1 MKYLLT
7 LICLV
12 VTSSAMAHQDHALG
26 ESIHFAYHIAFWSL
40 CALLTYKSVVWF
52 KMRKSS
58 KQR

>member
-40 CALLTYKSVVWF
+40 CALLTYKNVVWF